1 MNTRMRLL
9 IIIIIMIYCPKWKIR
24 NGKSFLEI
32 LFAQLIVGPAA
43 TEQRQVDVALSLS
56 MLSAKQGSSNSHLL
70 TSFGMTRP
78 GIEPTTSR
86 LWGGR
91 STDWANTHRSEW
103 QSQRLYACFHLFE
116 LSVTNSNRNWTI
128 IIVWRIYFSEEI
140 KKLEALWCNTTIIR
154 VRNDSSAWR
163 ANWHAI

>member
-1 MNTRMRLL
+1 
-9 IIIIIMIYCPKWKIR
+9 MIYCPKWKIR

-86 LWGGR
+86 L
-91 STDWANTHRSEW
+91 
-103 QSQRLYACFHLFE
+103 
-116 LSVTNSNRNWTI
+116 
-128 IIVWRIYFSEEI
+128 
-140 KKLEALWCNTTIIR
+140 
-154 VRNDSSAWR
+154 
-163 ANWHAI
+163 